1 MSQASATP
9 EQADHVDQIDTAPAN
24 RKSPLSRTLAKSGAR
39 ARAGFIRCFVPVAL
53 IVFWEVFARSGI
65 IPASLL
71 PAPSRVI
78 ATWADWLF
86 AIDGSSQADS
96 GRWIFDAAASLAR
109 VLSGYAIAA
118 LSGILLG
125 VAIGWWRWVEQAI
138 EPTLQM
144 LRPIP
149 PVSWIP
155 LAIIWFGIANK
166 PAIFLVF
173 LGAFFP
179 ILMNTIHGVKNADR
193 NLIRA
198 AAMMGSTQLQLLRFI
213 ILPSALPSIFA
224 GLRIAIGSAWMLT
237 VTAEMVA
244 VKSGLGYVLW
254 DSYYFLRYDLVI
266 AAMVSIGLLGYLSD
280 LGMRRL
286 MASVLHWQRRGAAAG
301 RH

>member
-9 EQADHVDQIDTAPAN
+9 EQAGHVDQIDTAPAN

-86 AIDGSSQADS
+86 AVDGSSQADS

-166 PAIFLVF
+166 PAI
-173 LGAFFP
+173 
-179 ILMNTIHGVKNADR
+179 
-193 NLIRA
+193 
-198 AAMMGSTQLQLLRFI
+198 
-213 ILPSALPSIFA
+213 
-224 GLRIAIGSAWMLT
+224 
-237 VTAEMVA
+237 
-244 VKSGLGYVLW
+244 
-254 DSYYFLRYDLVI
+254 
-266 AAMVSIGLLGYLSD
+266 
-280 LGMRRL
+280 
-286 MASVLHWQRRGAAAG
+286 
-301 RH
+301 